1 VTATAWFEDL
11 PLDWTR
17 TDLREAAA
25 AIEAGYPTT
34 DDIRFLVKDS
44 GLATGSLNLNG
55 PPRTIVR
62 EMLESAR
69 RADRLEQ
76 LLFEVFAN
84 PEVEAVH
91 EVLRTT
97 LSGHEAQVQ
106 AVALNRRPSLDV
118 LARLPAD
125 ITVQGHTGRETLLN
139 AMAPFEDPALFR
151 ARLATSEVRVCQV
164 VVRGKP
170 LGSGFLV
177 GSEYVLTN
185 WHVVQSVG
193 EQVGGDVVA
202 VFDHK
207 RNPDGVLVSPG
218 RSVAFAQD
226 WRVASSGFATDE
238 VERSP
243 SGPQAGQYDYALVR
257 LSEPIGAQGIGAD
270 GKGDPRGSFALGAR
284 TTPISAE
291 EPLWVLGHPAKLPLQ
306 LSYASPAEAT
316 LSTNHT
322 RLRYRVNTEGGSS
335 GSAVL
340 DREFDPVALHHFGG
354 TSTNQGVPVGVIVD
368 DLRAQL
374 PGSPVLAG
382 LGL

>member
-1 VTATAWFEDL
+1 MTTTAWFEDL

-25 AIEAGYPTT
+25 ALEAGYPTT
-34 DDIRFLVKDS
+34 DDIRFLAKDS
-44 GLATGSLNLNG
+44 GLATASLNLNG
-55 PPRTIVR
+55 APRTVIR
-62 EMLESAR
+62 EMLDSAR

-76 LLFEVFAN
+76 LLFEVFTK
-84 PEVEAVH
+84 PEIAAVH
-91 EVLRTT
+91 EVLRKT
-97 LSGHEAQVQ
+97 LSGQEAKVQ
-106 AVALNRRPSLDV
+106 AVALDRRPSLEL

-125 ITVQGHTGRETLLN
+125 ITVQGHAGRETLLN

-151 ARLATSEVRVCQV
+151 TRLAASEVRVCQI

-177 GSEYVLTN
+177 GNEHVLTN
-185 WHVVQSVG
+185 WHVVQSVAEHTG
-193 EQVGGDVVA
+193 SDAVA

-218 RSVAFAQD
+218 RSVTFAQD

-238 VERSP
+238 VELSP
-243 SGPQAGQYDYALVR
+243 SGPEPGQYDYALVR
-257 LSEPIGAQGIGAD
+257 LSEPVGAQGIGAD
-270 GKGDPRGSFALGAR
+270 ATGDPRGSFALGAR
-284 TTPISAE
+284 TTPISAQ
-291 EPLWVLGHPAKLPLQ
+291 EPLWVLGHPEKLPLQ
-306 LSYASPAEAT
+306 LSYASPAEAS

-340 DREFDPVALHHFGG
+340 DREFDAVALHHFGG
-354 TSTNQGVPVGVIVD
+354 TSDNQGVPVQLIVD

-374 PGSPVLAG
+374 PGSPVLAE